1 MLRLNANSLRL
12 IALRIV
18 LSSMSESNGLIRN
31 SSAPRLIAFTAA
43 GRSTWPERK
52 IIGMSQRSVAMR
64 SCSRH
69 ASNRS
74 VTANTY
80 CICANDS
87 GNLSTGLYVVS
98 RRDENEEIVV
108 NSGHPHCAFSL
119 WRHIDELPAAEFTAK
134 KRRRDD
140 EAKRWANQ
148 SKQCGALKG
157 NLRRLGRRQ
166 CPDGQPC
173 IRGAQ
178 PSGLEDAALVC
189 LFVQLRARPA

>member
-1 MLRLNANSLRL
+1 MAGKKDNRDVT
-12 IALRIV
+12 ALGCDA
-18 LSSMSESNGLIRN
+18 LLHS
-31 SSAPRLIAFTAA
+31 
-43 GRSTWPERK
+43 
-52 IIGMSQRSVAMR
+52 
-64 SCSRH
+64 H

-134 KRRRDD
+134 KA
-140 EAKRWANQ
+140 AKR
-148 SKQCGALKG
+148 
-157 NLRRLGRRQ
+157 
-166 CPDGQPC
+166 
-173 IRGAQ
+173 
-178 PSGLEDAALVC
+178 
-189 LFVQLRARPA
+189 